1 LNNVLSFTLTTSA
14 HNLQAVV
21 PYNSAT
27 GQLLQVTENGIPIPF
42 ALQTIKGIQYG
53 VFGAGSNSYVA
64 IYSSVPLPVTL
75 LDFTV
80 TKQGDDA
87 LLKWTTTMEE
97 NNKGFE
103 IQRSTDQSSWTAIGF
118 VNGAGNSQTS
128 RDYQYLDQN
137 LPAGTYFYRLRQV
150 DLDGHSQLS
159 KVVDVTFSGSI
170 ALDLK
175 QNRPN
180 PFNNTTTVDVV
191 IPKSCRVQLML
202 YDQMGR
208 PVQTLMD
215 EEKSPG
221 TFSIQVNR
229 NGLSSG
235 IYYYKLNALGQSIV
249 KKMTIF

>member
-1 LNNVLSFTLTTSA
+1 M
-14 HNLQAVV
+14 V
-21 PYNSAT
+21 PNNSAT
-27 GQLLQVTENGIPIPF
+27 GQLLQVTQNGIPIPF
-42 ALQTIKGIQYG
+42 TLQTIKGIQYG
-53 VFGAGSNSYVA
+53 VFAASTNSYVA
-64 IYSSVPLPVTL
+64 IYSSVPLPITL

-118 VNGAGNSQTS
+118 IIGAGNSQTS
-128 RDYQYLDQN
+128 RNYQFLDQN
-137 LPAGTYFYRLRQV
+137 LPAGTYYYRLRQV
-150 DLDGHSQLS
+150 DFDGHSQLS
-159 KVVDVTFSGSI
+159 KVVEVTFSGSMV
-170 ALDLK
+170 LDLR

-180 PFNNTTTVDVV
+180 PFNNNTTIDVV
-191 IPKSCRVQLML
+191 IPKSGRVQLIL

-208 PVQTLMD
+208 PVQTLID

-221 TFSIQVNR
+221 TYSIQVNR
-229 NGLSSG
+229 NGLGSG

-249 KKMTIF
+249 KKMTVL